1 MVTWPT
7 SNKEIFCCLA
17 NCCNADEHSRTCA
30 TEPGVLGKE
39 LKKVLDILL
48 KAEIQ
53 KNTATIGKNE
63 IERVASLPGGP
74 TPNPQKVLSKT
85 KENIK
90 LQELNTKMT
99 QMITAGPYLSK
110 IVKTK

>member
-1 MVTWPT
+1 MMGVAVHEAGTDEGTREEWVAKSKKFGFAVT
-7 SNKEIFCCLA
+7 A
-17 NCCNADEHSRTCA
+17 NGAAIAR
-30 TEPGVLGKE
+30 
-39 LKKVLDILL
+39 
-48 KAEIQ
+48 
-53 KNTATIGKNE
+53 NE

-74 TPNPQKVLSKT
+74 MPNPQKVLSKT

>member
-1 MVTWPT
+1 M
-7 SNKEIFCCLA
+7 
-17 NCCNADEHSRTCA
+17 
-30 TEPGVLGKE
+30 
-39 LKKVLDILL
+39 
-48 KAEIQ
+48 
-53 KNTATIGKNE
+53 
-63 IERVASLPGGP
+63 
-74 TPNPQKVLSKT
+74 PNPQKVLSKT